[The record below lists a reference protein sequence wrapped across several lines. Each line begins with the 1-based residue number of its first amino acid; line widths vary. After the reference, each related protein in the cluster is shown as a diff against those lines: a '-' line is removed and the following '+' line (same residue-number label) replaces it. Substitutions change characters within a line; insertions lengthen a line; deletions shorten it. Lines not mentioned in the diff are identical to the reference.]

1 MSKNNTTVIKTKKN
15 LSFAERLKRA
25 KNKGD
30 IAAGLM
36 LLPAVIMLL
45 VVSVYP
51 FCWIF
56 RYVCYE
62 YNGLTATYTGM
73 HNFERMLTDTTF
85 WQSVLHT
92 FEYAVLKIIFII
104 PLALIMAVK
113 GQLLFPGGLFY
124 ADDHFYRSVKYGIR
138 IYLCGV

>member
-36 LLPAVIMLL
+36 LLPAVILLL

-51 FCWIF
+51 FCWVF

-92 FEYAVLKIIFII
+92 FEYAVL
-104 PLALIMAVK
+104 
-113 GQLLFPGGLFY
+113 
-124 ADDHFYRSVKYGIR
+124 
-138 IYLCGV
+138 

>member
-1 MSKNNTTVIKTKKN
+1 
-15 LSFAERLKRA
+15 
-25 KNKGD
+25 
-30 IAAGLM
+30 
-36 LLPAVIMLL
+36 MLL

-104 PLALIMAVK
+104 PLALIMAVFLNQKLRGSSFFRGSILCRRSFLPQCQVWYSDLSLRRINGVFKRRVK
-113 GQLLFPGGLFY
+113 GDRRDR
-124 ADDHFYRSVKYGIR
+124 AE
-138 IYLCGV
+138 C

>member
-45 VVSVYP
+45 VVSVYR
-51 FCWIF
+51 FAGF
-56 RYVCYE
+56 SDMYV
-62 YNGLTATYTGM
+62 TSTM
-73 HNFERMLTDTTF
+73 D
-85 WQSVLHT
+85 
-92 FEYAVLKIIFII
+92 
-104 PLALIMAVK
+104 
-113 GQLLFPGGLFY
+113 
-124 ADDHFYRSVKYGIR
+124 
-138 IYLCGV
+138 

>member
-1 MSKNNTTVIKTKKN
+1 MEGHMSKNNTTVIKTKKN

-51 FCWIF
+51 FLLDFPICMLRVQWIDGD
-56 RYVCYE
+56 V
-62 YNGLTATYTGM
+62 
-73 HNFERMLTDTTF
+73 
-85 WQSVLHT
+85 
-92 FEYAVLKIIFII
+92 
-104 PLALIMAVK
+104 
-113 GQLLFPGGLFY
+113 
-124 ADDHFYRSVKYGIR
+124 YRNAQF
-138 IYLCGV
+138 

>member
-1 MSKNNTTVIKTKKN
+1 MESHMSKNNTTVIKTKKN
-15 LSFAERLKRA
+15 LSFAERMKRA

-62 YNGLTATYTGM
+62 SVSYT
-73 HNFERMLTDTTF
+73 HLRAHET
-85 WQSVLHT
+85 
-92 FEYAVLKIIFII
+92 
-104 PLALIMAVK
+104 
-113 GQLLFPGGLFY
+113 
-124 ADDHFYRSVKYGIR
+124 
-138 IYLCGV
+138 